1 MNWEVCGEKTP
12 QKNNQKKKNKK
23 MLKALQKSFSKS
35 VRQMMM
41 KRANS
46 AASWCSAFY
55 FIQFVQFFIGE
66 KKVLS
71 SLKPTLHKQLALKT
85 SEHTQGEKKGMS
97 ASEKSALLERESEQ
111 LYSGCSEGHGACQSS
126 LQSVIFS

>member
-1 MNWEVCGEKTP
+1 MKKP
-12 QKNNQKKKNKK
+12 PKNNNNNNKK

-55 FIQFVQFFIGE
+55 FIQFVQFFVGGKI
-66 KKVLS
+66 VLS
-71 SLKPTLHKQLALKT
+71 SLKPTLHKHHALKT
-85 SEHTQGEKKGMS
+85 SEDTQSDKKEMS
-97 ASEKSALLERESEQ
+97 ASEKSALLR
-111 LYSGCSEGHGACQSS
+111 
-126 LQSVIFS
+126 SV